1 MYKKIETIEEMFP
14 ENKDQ
19 EKLKVILVSVPKVSN
34 LKVIISG
41 NVFEVFKFKYPIKLH
56 KNPREEFT
64 KRYEET
70 EEDYGKRITEVL
82 ERQIKEEGLAQER
95 NKIKKEDIPKLQKIH
110 EKSLYR
116 SKQNVRRLIFANAWK
131 HKCYPDGYYQP
142 QFITFTFAENI
153 TDVTEA
159 NYLFN
164 KYIKRLNYKLKSK
177 AKNSVCYITVIEF
190 QKRGAVHYHTI
201 FFNLPLIDIH
211 SEFQTGLFAE
221 TWGHGFIKVKHIN
234 EAKGVASY
242 LTKYL
247 TKENMDTRLISR
259 KKYFCSRNVKRPF
272 IIRDVYRAQNMISEL
287 EQFEIDYE
295 AKYSTPGGNEVNY
308 LVHHLTN
315 NELTDISYFEHL
327 KHEFNNKKEPDTI

>member
-1 MYKKIETIEEMFP
+1 MKNIETLEDMFP
-14 ENKDQ
+14 ENKDT
-19 EKLKVILVSVPKVSN
+19 EKLEAILVSVPKVSN

-56 KNPREEFT
+56 KNPKDEFP
-64 KRYEET
+64 KRNRET
-70 EEDYGKRITEVL
+70 EEEYRNRIIRKLRKQSEEEVL
-82 ERQIKEEGLAQER
+82 ARTK
-95 NKIKKEDIPKLQKIH
+95 NKFKKEDIPKLQKIH

-153 TDVTEA
+153 TDVTRA

-164 KYIKRLNYKLKSK
+164 KYIKRLNYKLKK
-177 AKNSVCYITVIEF
+177 ENKNSTCYITVVEF

-211 SEFQTGLFAE
+211 SEFQTGIFAE
-221 TWGHGFIKVKHIN
+221 TWGHGFIKVKYIK

-247 TKENMDTRLISR
+247 TKENMDSRLISK
-259 KKYFCSRNVKRPF
+259 KKYFCSRNINRPF
-272 IIRDVYRAQNMISEL
+272 VIKDVHRAQNIIDEL
-287 EQFEIDYE
+287 TQFTIDHK
-295 AKYSTPGGNEVNY
+295 AQYSMPGGNEVDY
-308 LVHHLTN
+308 SVLHLTN
-315 NELTDISYFEHL
+315 DQLTEISHFNHL
-327 KHEFNNKKEPDTI
+327 KFEYL